1 MGSWWSAGARV
12 TVRPRR
18 HAGLPYNDAG
28 GGAVTVTQYVY
39 EFAEGNKDQRDLLGG
54 KGANLAEMT
63 RLGLPVPP
71 GFTITT
77 EACRSYL
84 AAGHEPPE
92 LRVNVTAA
100 LRGLEDRLDRRLG
113 DRHDPLLVSV
123 RSGAKF
129 SMPGMMETVLNI
141 GLNDASVLGL
151 AEASG
156 DERFAWDSYR
166 RLIMMF
172 GKTVLLM
179 DGDLF
184 SSELDERR
192 STRASRPT
200 WTWRQRTCKPSCSAT
215 RTWCVSTRDMTSHS
229 TRASSSTS
237 PSGRCSTP
245 GTPTVHAS
253 IAGGSGSPT
262 VSAPP

>member
-1 MGSWWSAGARV
+1 M
-12 TVRPRR
+12 
-18 HAGLPYNDAG
+18 
-28 GGAVTVTQYVY
+28 VTQYVY

-172 GKTVLLM
+172 GKTVLDM
-179 DGDLF
+179 DGTC
-184 SSELDERR
+184 SPASWTSEGRQGRHVRR
-192 STRASRPT
+192 GPGGVGPAGPRAALQGPGARAH
-200 WTWRQRTCKPSCSAT
+200 RT
-215 RTWCVSTRDMTSHS
+215 
-229 TRASSSTS
+229 
-237 PSGRCSTP
+237 
-245 GTPTVHAS
+245 
-253 IAGGSGSPT
+253 
-262 VSAPP
+262 